1 MQRLSRQ
8 RGVSLIEVLMAVL
21 IFSIGLIGLA
31 GLMVM
36 ATRSNHAAYQR
47 TQVTFLAS
55 TMADRMSANPVGVW
69 SGNYDST
76 SYPVSASTA
85 ANNDCSSGCTPDALA
100 ASDQRAWSSQLK
112 TFLPNVKASISCDAS
127 KAGFTPAGWTLGTP
141 ASGATAAVPA
151 APGQVG
157 MRPPYGGDC
166 SMRIQWD
173 EQQAMGRKNADGTV
187 PADVQQQTFDW
198 KFQP

>member
-8 RGVSLIEVLMAVL
+8 RGISLIEVLMAVL

-55 TMADRMSANPVGVW
+55 TMADRMSANPVAVW
-69 SGNYDST
+69 NGNYNST

-112 TFLPNVKASISCDAS
+112 TFLPGVIATINCDS
-127 KAGFTPAGWTLGTP
+127 SNAGFTPAGWTLGTP
-141 ASGATAAVPA
+141 ASGSTAAVPA
-151 APGQVG
+151 DPGQVG
-157 MRPPYGGDC
+157 MRPPYGGNC
-166 SMRIQWD
+166 TMTINWNE
-173 EQQAMGRKNADGTV
+173 EQAGNQQNSTAKQLPNAFV
-187 PADVQQQTFDW
+187 W
-198 KFQP
+198 NFQP